1 MPHAIRFHQTG
12 SPDVL
17 QWEDVA
23 VGDPGP
29 GEARVRHT
37 AIGLNYID
45 TYHRSGLYKVALPS
59 GLGNEAAGVV
69 EAVGAGVTHVK
80 PGDRVAYGTGPLGA
94 YSEARIMPAGVLLKL
109 PEGVSV
115 SELAQAMQIKA
126 TDIIKKLMMDYKVMA
141 TVNQKLNKDV
151 VETLSREL
159 VAARFG
165 HRIDQ

>member
-59 GLGNEAAGVV
+59 GLGTEGAGVV
-69 EAVGAGVTHVK
+69 EAVGGGVTDVK
-80 PGDRVAYGTGPLGA
+80 LGDRVAYSGGPLGA
-94 YSEARIMPAGVLLKL
+94 YSEVRVMPADRLVKL
-109 PEGVSV
+109 PEGVS
-115 SELAQAMQIKA
+115 E
-126 TDIIKKLMMDYKVMA
+126 
-141 TVNQKLNKDV
+141 
-151 VETLSREL
+151 R
-159 VAARFG
+159 VAATL
-165 HRIDQ
+165 